1 MCKTMVSWLS
11 FVFAGAAVGAFPV
24 GRGQRVISGAFAGE
38 PETVKLAGPDFL
50 NVISV

>member
-1 MCKTMVSWLS
+1 MCKTMVSW
-11 FVFAGAAVGAFPV
+11 FPFAFAGAAVGAFAV
-24 GRGQRVISGAFAGE
+24 GRGQVVISGAFAGA